1 MAKYKYPGGG
11 DFLNDGKDPFFE
23 ITRPKSY
30 KKPDNYETNMYNKFL
45 KYEEDEVAH
54 SEQNEMYK
62 KLW

>member
-1 MAKYKYPGGG
+1 MATYKYPGGR

-23 ITRPKSY
+23 ITRPKAY
-30 KKPDNYETNMYNKFL
+30 NKPPNYETNMYNKFL

-54 SEQNEMYK
+54 SEYNEMNK